1 MAEGEEEGGG
11 ARMKPNELRKVVV
24 GVCVMEKKV
33 GKTDAETEMGWVG
46 MGWERRGI
54 WCVCEG
60 GLGSCCDSYS
70 VAV

>member
-33 GKTDAETEMGWVG
+33 GKTEQNRHRRRNRDGVGWDG
-46 MGWERRGI
+46 RGI

-60 GLGSCCDSYS
+60 GIGFVL
-70 VAV
+70 